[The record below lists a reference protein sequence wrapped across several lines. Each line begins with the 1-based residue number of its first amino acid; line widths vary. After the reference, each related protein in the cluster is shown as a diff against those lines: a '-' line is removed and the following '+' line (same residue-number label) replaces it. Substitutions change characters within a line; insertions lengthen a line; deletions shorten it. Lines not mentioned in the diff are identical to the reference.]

1 MSKAKITDKEY
12 RRFEEIFYR
21 VWHYHT
27 FGHDKHVKLTSQDLK
42 RVTNT
47 LEELKQTRHREH
59 NIIVRHYIQ
68 KVYYTTVAREQ
79 GDQPQTG
86 RKYLYKTYL
95 IKDYYSKYNRIESA
109 YNVGDM
115 GSIPRLGRFPGEGN
129 SYPPQYSDLE
139 NSMDYIV
146 HGVAKSQTQI
156 SNFHFH
162 FSFKIY
168 MAFFFFRATK

>member
-79 GDQPQTG
+79 GVSEG
-86 RKYLYKTYL
+86 YIRKWAKNGA
-95 IKDYYSKYNRIESA
+95 YY
-109 YNVGDM
+109 
-115 GSIPRLGRFPGEGN
+115 F
-129 SYPPQYSDLE
+129 LE
-139 NSMDYIV
+139 
-146 HGVAKSQTQI
+146 
-156 SNFHFH
+156 
-162 FSFKIY
+162 IY
-168 MAFFFFRATK
+168 DKQ